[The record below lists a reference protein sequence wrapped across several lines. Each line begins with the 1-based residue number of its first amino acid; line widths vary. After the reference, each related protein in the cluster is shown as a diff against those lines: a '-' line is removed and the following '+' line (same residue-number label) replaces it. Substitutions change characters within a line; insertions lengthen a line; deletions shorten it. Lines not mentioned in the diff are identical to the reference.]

1 MMNNRPRGGRRA
13 QAAANDETI
22 LHAAREVFLADPS
35 APIAAVAQRAGVG
48 ISALYRRYSSKHE
61 LVATLCAIGQ
71 ETYLAEVERALAQ
84 DRDPW
89 DAWVQWLRRIVDADT
104 HALVVRLAGTFTPT
118 PAHLERAER
127 IRVLGNRLF
136 SRTKATRAFRP
147 GLTFLDVNLPA
158 GPAQLPV
165 IRVEG
170 HERDRTAPHHRLA
183 VERDHPL
190 DGVEVVPAADT
201 ADRHQNEIIRE
212 PAEKRLSWN

>member
-1 MMNNRPRGGRRA
+1 MMNNRSRGGRRA

-22 LHAAREVFLADPS
+22 LRAAREVFLADPS

-48 ISALYRRYSSKHE
+48 ISALYRRYPSKQE

-71 ETYLAEVERALAQ
+71 QTYLDEVERAMVQ
-84 DRDPW
+84 DSDPW
-89 DAWVQWLRRIVDADT
+89 DAWVDWLRRIVDADT

-147 GLTFLDVNLPA
+147 GLTFLDVNL
-158 GPAQLPV
+158 LLEMV
-165 IRVEG
+165 S
-170 HERDRTAPHHRLA
+170 TARL
-183 VERDHPL
+183 
-190 DGVEVVPAADT
+190 GDT
-201 ADRHQNEIIRE
+201 ARS
-212 PAEKRLSWN
+212 AEMRRRYLDVVITGMSSGSGKLVGRPPTWQEEAVRWLTQ

>member
-1 MMNNRPRGGRRA
+1 MMNNRSRGGRQA

-22 LHAAREVFLADPS
+22 LRAAREVFLADPS

-48 ISALYRRYSSKHE
+48 ISALYRRYPSKQE

-71 ETYLAEVERALAQ
+71 QTYLDEVERAMVQ
-84 DRDPW
+84 DSDPW
-89 DAWVQWLRRIVDADT
+89 DAWVDWLRRIVDADT

-147 GLTFLDVNLPA
+147 GLTFLDVNL
-158 GPAQLPV
+158 LLEMV
-165 IRVEG
+165 S
-170 HERDRTAPHHRLA
+170 TTRL
-183 VERDHPL
+183 
-190 DGVEVVPAADT
+190 GDT
-201 ADRHQNEIIRE
+201 ARS
-212 PAEKRLSWN
+212 AEMRLRYLDVVITGMSSGSGKLVGRPPTWQEEAARWLTQ

>member
-13 QAAANDETI
+13 QAAANDENI

-35 APIAAVAQRAGVG
+35 GPIAAVAQRAGVG

-118 PAHLERAER
+118 PAHLERAEL

-147 GLTFLDVNLPA
+147 GLTFLDVNLLLEMVSTTRLGDAARSAEMRRRYLDVVITGMSSGSA
-158 GPAQLPV
+158 G
-165 IRVEG
+165 
-170 HERDRTAPHHRLA
+170 RLA
-183 VERDHPL
+183 GRPPTWQEESARWL
-190 DGVEVVPAADT
+190 T
-201 ADRHQNEIIRE
+201 Q
-212 PAEKRLSWN
+212 

>member
-1 MMNNRPRGGRRA
+1 MMNSRPRGGRRA

-84 DRDPW
+84 DSDPW

-127 IRVLGNRLF
+127 IRVMGNRLF

-147 GLTFLDVNLPA
+147 GLTFLDVNLLLEMVSTTRLGDAARSAEMRRRYLDVVITGMSSGSA
-158 GPAQLPV
+158 G
-165 IRVEG
+165 
-170 HERDRTAPHHRLA
+170 RLA
-183 VERDHPL
+183 GRPPTWQEESARWL
-190 DGVEVVPAADT
+190 T
-201 ADRHQNEIIRE
+201 Q
-212 PAEKRLSWN
+212 